1 MVVSG
6 FNVYSNE
13 VEVVVA
19 AISGV
24 AEAAAVA
31 QADEHSGEVVAV
43 FVVSKDPALSERAV
57 IDKCRESRTRYKPSR
72 HVYFRSELPK
82 SNVGEML
89 RRVVRDSL
97 MQQTPVKN

>member
-24 AEAAAVA
+24 AEAA
-31 QADEHSGEVVAV
+31 ADEHSGEVVAV